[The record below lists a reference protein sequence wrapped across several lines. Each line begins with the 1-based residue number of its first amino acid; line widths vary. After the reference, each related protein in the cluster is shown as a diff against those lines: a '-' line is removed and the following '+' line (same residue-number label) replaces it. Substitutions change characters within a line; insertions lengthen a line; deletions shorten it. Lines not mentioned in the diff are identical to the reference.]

1 MHKSKMVTAHS
12 FTGTDSG
19 RSEIEYEGQN
29 QVHQKSIVGL
39 KVGWR
44 LKRQKRKEAV

>member
-1 MHKSKMVTAHS
+1 MVTAHS
-12 FTGTDSG
+12 FTGTDFTGTDSG

-44 LKRQKRKEAV
+44 LKRQKRREAV